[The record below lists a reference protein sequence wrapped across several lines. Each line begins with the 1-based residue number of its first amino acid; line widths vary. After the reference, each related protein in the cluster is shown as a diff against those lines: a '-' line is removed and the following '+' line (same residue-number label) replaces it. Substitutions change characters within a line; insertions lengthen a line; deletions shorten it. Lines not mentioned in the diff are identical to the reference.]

1 MSTKIRPLSLAFSAV
16 LLTVAGHA
24 DAQNV
29 ANGKRIFTTCAYCHG
44 LGGFGGAVGPS
55 LKGVV
60 GRRAASVDGFPYSD
74 AMRASNLTWTPAN
87 LALFL
92 ASDEAAYINGSLHK
106 CDGGITAPL
115 PFAQLQRDFLLPP
128 EPAAAG

>member
-92 ASDEAAYINGSLHK
+92 
-106 CDGGITAPL
+106 TAPDATVKGTKMIFPGL
-115 PFAQLQRDFLLPP
+115 PLRSDRADVIAYLKQLK
-128 EPAAAG
+128 